1 LDRRGLAILGKATRL
16 AARWPSMAKRSM
28 YGRPDSARIV
38 SNLLSLTGH
47 GLQRFT
53 IETAKL
59 ASNWHSEPV

>member
-28 YGRPDSARIV
+28 YGPSGFCTNRI
-38 SNLLSLTGH
+38 NLLSLTGH

>member
-1 LDRRGLAILGKATRL
+1 
-16 AARWPSMAKRSM
+16 MAKRSM
-28 YGRPDSARIV
+28 YGPSGFCTNRI
-38 SNLLSLTGH
+38 NLLSLTGH